1 MKLSLINEVIDIK
14 KMMGLITEDMEV
26 SSQASDLSKVQNL
39 LNLEDLD
46 LNVEDFLDD
55 TEPICIAPKKLS
67 EQENILVSKFWDWAN
82 STGNKNNLKTV
93 FNRLKTVIKDPE
105 KNVEG
110 ISFGDMNFTK
120 DQIDQLGKTLIT
132 IIVVGMVPKTSNCK
146 KTNEKN
152 I

>member
-14 KMMGLITEDMEV
+14 KMMGLITEEMEV
-26 SSQASDLSKVQNL
+26 SSQSSDLSKVQNL
-39 LNLEDLD
+39 LKLEDLD
-46 LNVEDFLDD
+46 IEAKDVLDD
-55 TEPICIAPKKLS
+55 TEPICVAPKKLS
-67 EQENILVSKFWDWAN
+67 EQENTIVSKFWDWAN

-93 FNRLKTVIKDPE
+93 FNQLKTVIKDSE

-110 ISFGDMNFTK
+110 INIGDMNFTK
-120 DQIDQLGKTLIT
+120 DQIDQLGKTLIA

-146 KTNEKN
+146 KTEEKN

>member
-39 LNLEDLD
+39 LKLEDLD
-46 LNVEDFLDD
+46 IEVKDVLDD
-55 TEPICIAPKKLS
+55 TEPICVAPKKLS
-67 EQENILVSKFWDWAN
+67 EEENTVVSKFWDWAN
-82 STGNKNNLKTV
+82 STGNKNNLKSV
-93 FNRLKTVIKDPE
+93 FNQLKTVIKDSE

-110 ISFGDMNFTK
+110 ISIGDMNFTK
-120 DQIDQLGKTLIT
+120 NQVDRLGKTLIA

-146 KTNEKN
+146 KTEEKN